1 MKPETYTL
9 PVLRCQCATL
19 VVLGSS
25 PSPDVAQKLHNRPG
39 HLHTTLMRQYFVFLF
54 LERPV
59 LTFTLLPL
67 IAPTQLRYELLYV
80 FFLALLFFSP
90 FPLDLGSRLL

>member
-1 MKPETYTL
+1 
-9 PVLRCQCATL
+9 
-19 VVLGSS
+19 
-25 PSPDVAQKLHNRPG
+25 
-39 HLHTTLMRQYFVFLF
+39 MRQYFVFLF
-54 LERPV
+54 LERPM

-67 IAPTQLRYELLYV
+67 IAPTQLRYDLLYV